1 MREREVYLYVC
12 LYQAYFRELLPIGV
26 PQVDIFAEI
35 HLPHL
40 LFPVYD

>member
-26 PQVDIFAEI
+26 PQVDIFADTFATFALSSI
-35 HLPHL
+35 
-40 LFPVYD
+40 